1 MTEDWST
8 AQGHVLCVRTNVVC
22 GCFVSAVN
30 TLCDGQRLLR
40 RLARL
45 RSERVHM
52 NAMVYAVDSS
62 VHVCVNVNV
71 LHGQHGIANVA
82 KLVLARRRMGCTA
95 WSRCSESSQ
104 EN

>member
-8 AQGHVLCVRTNVVC
+8 AQRHVLCVRTNVVC

-40 RLARL
+40 WLARL

-71 LHGQHGIANVA
+71 LQGSMVLRILLSLCS
-82 KLVLARRRMGCTA
+82 LVEAMGCTA
-95 WSRCSESSQ
+95 
-104 EN
+104 

>member
-8 AQGHVLCVRTNVVC
+8 AQGHVLGVRTNVMC

-30 TLCDGQRLLR
+30 ILCDGQRLLR

-71 LHGQHGIANVA
+71 NVLHGQHGIANVA
-82 KLVLARRRMGCTA
+82 KLVLARRRMDCTA
-95 WSRCSESSQ
+95 
-104 EN
+104 

>member
-1 MTEDWST
+1 M
-8 AQGHVLCVRTNVVC
+8 GV
-22 GCFVSAVN
+22 FVSAVN

-45 RSERVHM
+45 RSEGVHM

-62 VHVCVNVNV
+62 VHVCVNVNVNV

-82 KLVLARRRMGCTA
+82 KLVLARRRMDCTA
-95 WSRCSESSQ
+95 
-104 EN
+104 